1 MDLILDNFAQT
12 VQPLLLRA
20 DTRMLAEAEILQSL
34 QIPANA
40 IRQEPSGRQKEVR
53 AQPGPAFSQMPLRR
67 RQLVVVQRREQTP
80 VVVEH
85 RGHPQHLHRGCVKQ
99 YAEVA
104 VMPVDV
110 QNQGV
115 QDAHP
120 AEGVLAAD
128 PGEKVQELRDGP
140 LGPAEDG
147 AGFGQSHRLAGEQ
160 RAFADEFAVIVGHV
174 IRHSPWAQ
182 LRRQLGGQILRKG
195 LDLIVVAAAL
205 VELDAALRTQKVS
218 LRDSAWVT

>member
-12 VQPLLLRA
+12 VKPFLLRA
-20 DTRMLAEAEILQSL
+20 DTRMLAEAEILQPL
-34 QIPANA
+34 QVPANV
-40 IRQEPSGRQKEVR
+40 IRQEPPGCQKEVR
-53 AQPGPAFSQMPLRR
+53 SQPGPAFSQIPLRR
-67 RQLVVVQRREQTP
+67 RQLVVVQRREQAP

-99 YAEVA
+99 HAEVA

-120 AEGVLAAD
+120 AEGVLTAD

-140 LGPAEDG
+140 QERFSQMWYDLYKKPY
-147 AGFGQSHRLAGEQ
+147 
-160 RAFADEFAVIVGHV
+160 
-174 IRHSPWAQ
+174 
-182 LRRQLGGQILRKG
+182 LRENSLNSIKYVLNQHILPYIGGYR
-195 LDLIVVAAAL
+195 
-205 VELDAALRTQKVS
+205 
-218 LRDSAWVT
+218 LRDITPM